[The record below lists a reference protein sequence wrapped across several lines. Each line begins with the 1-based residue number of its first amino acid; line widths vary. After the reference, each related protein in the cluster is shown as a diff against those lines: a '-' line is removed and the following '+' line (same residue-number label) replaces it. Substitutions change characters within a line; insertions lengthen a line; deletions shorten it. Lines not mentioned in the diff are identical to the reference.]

1 MATKLFGDRFEGAVA
16 GTICNSLNAAGSG
29 LIETAV
35 PLLLVPGFQP
45 AALKVGGI
53 GGLLLLAE
61 QLGCTYDAG
70 GTGPT
75 GGTYCGLN
83 MGNVCLEVEIGDHIL
98 YFDYDG
104 DRSNVRQYSRL
115 LAIGCPYSISEEPDS
130 KGYYFH
136 YRLVTSDSGSG
147 TPVFEQAAIF
157 RTQSKN
163 PDAVPLYSEPVD
175 VDGVPSE
182 CTKKSRVKPYEGLDG
197 NNCEFT
203 AQLVAMGQGEDGN
216 YGGLILLEGGHH
228 KQKWEDEKM
237 WERPEP
243 GLINDVQPTGH
254 NQTCNIS
261 PMLIY
266 GDMNNEYNYTPINP
280 GEDWED
286 ALDRL
291 RSALGDKIDKG
302 VDDITDDLDEIKD
315 LLDDLPDQGDAVDI
329 PPGRLYFKAPCDVDD
344 DGKQLVEEYPTP
356 AATTVTGALEAIYQ
370 NQMTLVQVL
379 QQHLNW
385 KTPICKDEKP
395 KLKGN
400 WITIHFESA
409 KESPNGE
416 KPLRKLF
423 RYRSDSSRSNE
434 ELRAYW
440 NNFTWNAGSTIVVH
454 KGYHWGTPKV
464 WAASEAEGKRV
475 IGFAAAESGFDPNLE
490 GEWVVTSSDN
500 SRYGMTGKMFR
511 SIKYGDYWLT
521 SRNGPSELPWQ
532 KSDS

>member
-16 GTICNSLNAAGSG
+16 GTICNALNAAGSG

-35 PLLLVPGFQP
+35 PVFMVPGFQL
-45 AALKVGGI
+45 AAAKTAGI

-70 GTGPT
+70 GKSPS
-75 GGTYCGLN
+75 GGTFCGLN
-83 MGNVCLEVEIGDHIL
+83 MGNVCKEHEVGEGIL
-98 YFDYDG
+98 YQ
-104 DRSNVRQYSRL
+104 QYPTTDLNIVQYQTLIS
-115 LAIGCPYSISEEPDS
+115 IGCPYSESDSPDS
-130 KGYYFH
+130 QGWYFS
-136 YRLVTSDSGSG
+136 YRDYEVILADGSIVTDS
-147 TPVFEQAAIF
+147 AIF
-157 RTQSKN
+157 RHPGEN
-163 PDAVPLYSEPVD
+163 PNSAIIYSRTVDDGAVK
-175 VDGVPSE
+175 GE
-182 CTKKSRVKPYEGLDG
+182 CTKKPEVLPFEGFDG
-197 NNCEFT
+197 NDCAFT

-216 YGGLILLEGGHH
+216 YGGLILLEGGHQ
-228 KQKWEDEKM
+228 KQKYLDEKQ
-237 WERPEP
+237 WNRPEP
-243 GLINDVQPTGH
+243 GLINDNQPLQY

-266 GDMNNEYNYTPINP
+266 GDMNIEYNYTPINP
-280 GEDWED
+280 GEDWQD